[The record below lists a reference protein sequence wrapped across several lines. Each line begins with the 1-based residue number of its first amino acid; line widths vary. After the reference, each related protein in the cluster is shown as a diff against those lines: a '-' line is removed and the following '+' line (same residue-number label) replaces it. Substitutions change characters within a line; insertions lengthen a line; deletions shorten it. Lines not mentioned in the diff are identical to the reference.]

1 MKVKESTNCFSC
13 NGKNFTEILN
23 LGNQAVIQFKDN
35 KDEKDDIAPLLLRE
49 CNNCK
54 LVQLS
59 HVVHRDRL
67 FRNYWYRSGV
77 NKSMRDAL
85 KGVVISAENRVDLD
99 FDDWVID
106 IGSND
111 GTLLKNYRRYIKTIG
126 FEPAKNISVN
136 AGSDIRTIDNYFNL
150 SDAQYLIKQ
159 YGRKPK
165 IITCV
170 AMFYDLED
178 PNKFLQDVKNV
189 LHEDGIFV
197 LQLNTL
203 DAMVK
208 NFTVD
213 NISHEHL
220 CYYSI
225 QVLRDLL
232 NKNGFDVPWYIENDI
247 NGGSVRLYCRH
258 QGFNYPRIENL
269 EVEGGWAKWRAQLE
283 EKKNKIRD
291 TVLKE
296 KEKHGLEIWGY
307 GASTRGY
314 SLLQWLG
321 IEDKITKIADRNPAK
336 WGKYLGKIPIVS
348 EAEMRM
354 SQPAFLFVLPY
365 SFMMEFIEREAEYLK
380 RGGHMIFPLPELE
393 II

>member
-35 KDEKDDIAPLLLRE
+35 KDEPDDIAPLLLRE

-85 KGVVISAENRVDLD
+85 HDVVGHAEAQVQLD
-99 FDDWVID
+99 YDDWVID

-111 GTLLKNYRRYIKTIG
+111 GTLLNNYRRYIKVVG
-126 FEPAKNISVN
+126 FEPAKNINAISGIRYVN
-136 AGSDIRTIDNYFNL
+136 DYFNL
-150 SDAQYLIKQ
+150 GDVKNLIKLYQ
-159 YGRKPK
+159 RKPK
-165 IITCV
+165 IITSV
-170 AMFYDLED
+170 AMFYDIED
-178 PNKFLQDVKNV
+178 PIQFIQDVKEV
-189 LHEDGIFV
+189 LHEDGIFM

-232 NKNGFDVPWYIENDI
+232 NKNGFVIPWYMENDI
-247 NGGSVRLYCRH
+247 NGGSVFLYCRH
-258 QGFNYPRIENL
+258 KGFNYPRIENL
-269 EVEGGWAKWRAQLE
+269 DVDWTKWRAQLE
-283 EKKNKIRD
+283 EKRYLIRN

-365 SFMMEFIEREAEYLK
+365 SFKKEFIEREAEYLK
-380 RGGHMIFPLPELE
+380 RGGHMIFPLPELK